1 MYLRG
6 EGGQEKCCHRTA
18 LTFQLCKMTKF
29 QYLAYNPVLEL
40 KRINSHKVFFHK
52 KRERN
57 LKKIDA
63 PELRNTNARPSP
75 RQGKDFNTWSIGG
88 L

>member
-18 LTFQLCKMTKF
+18 LTFQLCNMTKF

-57 LKKIDA
+57 LKKNRCTRIEKYQCKA
-63 PELRNTNARPSP
+63 FTQTG
-75 RQGKDFNTWSIGG
+75 QGF
-88 L
+88 